1 MQKSRASQMVLLA
14 WNFFR
19 VLGRCCDGKGLQDFA
34 AILFPC
40 FLCAVPDSDVGP
52 TPRPMVPPC
61 CFLPRDLR
69 HTATRLYL
77 SIGLQPPA
85 GPKTAA
91 NPATPATSKMAP
103 APSSGIRFCS
113 GVLPVCFIRNILFFS
128 FSDLLDIQFTTH
140 SRSICGTMFQSPW
153 TPTVFFPSTSS
164 TSTQPTQPNQ
174 PWPLGAPTWNPG
186 VDTGHGDVACVM
198 FAAFKD
204 RDTIVTIGS
213 PNLRRGANP
222 ASPPKSA
229 AQELRDAVLAAD
241 RGLDQTCSADK
252 SGQKAEPTSRSTTIT
267 ANRSCASS
275 RAQEDD
281 CASSPFRMLTASDA
295 PSGSGRRRFDL
306 LSDILFRIESI
317 VGDSTPT
324 PNRSQPVAPAS
335 AARRPKS
342 MNKLI
347 PGLTNGYVSHESP
360 RKAEIRD
367 DPSPAA
373 NRHSRGSPAPKHGER
388 PPLSE
393 PGQRPNSGVLSNRYS
408 GRSSPAPAVLEFSTP
423 TTQSQPGGGKNYTK
437 SFENLGLDATQQ
449 AAIGETINAAVDAV
463 KAQTKNELEN
473 LMLEMNEMLQV
484 AEDEVA
490 AEHKRVEELEEKAHH
505 SLALQWVRLA
515 QGINRFEAEVF
526 WCGMWAREKRKIADA
541 CRVAAPG
548 TQSQETGLEPSVSQG
563 LSGRTEA
570 FV

>member
-1 MQKSRASQMVLLA
+1 
-14 WNFFR
+14 
-19 VLGRCCDGKGLQDFA
+19 
-34 AILFPC
+34 
-40 FLCAVPDSDVGP
+40 
-52 TPRPMVPPC
+52 
-61 CFLPRDLR
+61 
-69 HTATRLYL
+69 
-77 SIGLQPPA
+77 
-85 GPKTAA
+85 
-91 NPATPATSKMAP
+91 
-103 APSSGIRFCS
+103 
-113 GVLPVCFIRNILFFS
+113 
-128 FSDLLDIQFTTH
+128 
-140 SRSICGTMFQSPW
+140 MFQSPG

>member
-1 MQKSRASQMVLLA
+1 
-14 WNFFR
+14 
-19 VLGRCCDGKGLQDFA
+19 
-34 AILFPC
+34 
-40 FLCAVPDSDVGP
+40 
-52 TPRPMVPPC
+52 
-61 CFLPRDLR
+61 
-69 HTATRLYL
+69 
-77 SIGLQPPA
+77 
-85 GPKTAA
+85 
-91 NPATPATSKMAP
+91 
-103 APSSGIRFCS
+103 
-113 GVLPVCFIRNILFFS
+113 
-128 FSDLLDIQFTTH
+128 
-140 SRSICGTMFQSPW
+140 
-153 TPTVFFPSTSS
+153 
-164 TSTQPTQPNQ
+164 
-174 PWPLGAPTWNPG
+174 
-186 VDTGHGDVACVM
+186 M

-222 ASPPKSA
+222 ASPPNSA

-241 RGLDQTCSADK
+241 RGPKQTCPADK
-252 SGQKAEPTSRSTTIT
+252 SGQKAESTSQSTTIT
-267 ANRSCASS
+267 ANRSRVSS
-275 RAQEDD
+275 RAQEDESS
-281 CASSPFRMLTASDA
+281 SSPFRMLTASDA
-295 PSGSGRRRFDL
+295 PIGSGRRRFDL

-324 PNRSQPVAPAS
+324 PNRSQPEAPAS

-347 PGLTNGYVSHESP
+347 PGLTNGYTSHESP

-393 PGQRPNSGVLSNRYS
+393 PGLGHCVQRPNSGVLSNRYS
-408 GRSSPAPAVLEFSTP
+408 GRSSPAPAVLEFSAP

-463 KAQTKNELEN
+463 KAQTKNELES

-526 WCGMWAREKRKIADA
+526 WCGMWAREKRRIASA

-563 LSGRTEA
+563 LSGRTGA